1 MTHNIVGSE
10 AYLDPRRSGPS
21 RDVWAGMLRF
31 VRSRR
36 PRRRA
41 SPRFWVSVAWAVLPN
56 LIGTALFLLVVG
68 LFVGVVR

>member
-1 MTHNIVGSE
+1 MTHNIIGSE
-10 AYLDPRRSGPS
+10 ADFIRG

-41 SPRFWVSVAWAVLPN
+41 SRSILSAWCWAVLPN

-68 LFVGVVR
+68 LVVGAVRS